1 MVAAVVAVVD
11 DLALVVVV
19 LLLLDDVAVVVLDDV
34 AVVVVVLLLLDDVA
48 VVVLDDVAVVVLLLL
63 DNVAE
68 TVVEPR
74 LELPELVGDVTS
86 AVDVDVLLLLLLDDV
101 VDVCAVE
108 EIVDETVV
116 DVPAVV
122 DVAAL
127 GELVDVRAVEVV
139 AVLVVVDG
147 LIRVVLTGV
156 DELEVDSLLVGLV
169 EDSVLLVELRNLSFR
184 GFGRLVLLVVVVAV
198 LDGLLLVEVVTLS
211 FRGWRGCCCATV
223 EEIVDVAVG
232 GLLVDDDGRAV
243 VADVKGVDEVVDVA
257 DVKGVDEV
265 VDDVTVVG
273 AAVDAGPW
281 LTVEVNDDVTAVAV
295 DTSAVVVLME
305 PDELAAEV
313 VVVGVD
319 VNWKKLIAN

>member
-19 LLLLDDVAVVVLDDV
+19 LLLLDDVAVVVL
-34 AVVVVVLLLLDDVA
+34 LLDI
-48 VVVLDDVAVVVLLLL
+48 
-63 DNVAE
+63 VAE

-108 EIVDETVV
+108 ELVDETVV

-198 LDGLLLVEVVTLS
+198 LDGLLVVEVVTLS

-232 GLLVDDDGRAV
+232 RLLVDDDGRAV
-243 VADVKGVDEVVDVA
+243 VADVKVVDEPA
-257 DVKGVDEV
+257 

-281 LTVEVNDDVTAVAV
+281 LTVEVHDDVTAVAV